1 MISRMSYLHRL
12 GSAFTAAVAC
22 RGRRTRHR
30 RHRLCCWRGAPSPAS
45 RSSAASRGSMARAWE
60 RVTKHRR
67 KFEGDSSAGAPLA
80 AAIAL
85 MSEAECEFNDAATH
99 SSGRLVLH
107 ALPLRHAARRPQRD
121 GKSSAC
127 CPICC

>member
-1 MISRMSYLHRL
+1 
-12 GSAFTAAVAC
+12 
-22 RGRRTRHR
+22 
-30 RHRLCCWRGAPSPAS
+30 
-45 RSSAASRGSMARAWE
+45 MARAWE

-99 SSGRLVLH
+99 SSGRQVVH
-107 ALPLRHAARRPQRD
+107 ALPLRHRPPPAGCRHR
-121 GKSSAC
+121 GSAGCPVC
-127 CPICC
+127 C